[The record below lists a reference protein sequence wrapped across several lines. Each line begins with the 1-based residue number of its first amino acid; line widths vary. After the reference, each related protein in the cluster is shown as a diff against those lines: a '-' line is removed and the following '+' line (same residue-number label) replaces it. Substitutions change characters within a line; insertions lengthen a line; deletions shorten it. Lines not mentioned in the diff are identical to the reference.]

1 VRNEFDEDDLRPR
14 DLKLTDAVT
23 DLLDFSIVTWA
34 VDPEKL
40 AALLP
45 NRFEPEVFTL
55 DDGREVAFV
64 SAVPF
69 RDSGFH
75 FRFAPFVKVSMAQ
88 INLRAYVLYRGER
101 VVWFFGTLLSGFWN
115 WIPHRVWNLPWYSA
129 DIRVDA
135 NWEDGS
141 YSVTARSELS
151 DVTIELSKLDAP
163 FERLDGF
170 DDQEH
175 TALVLTH
182 PLQGY
187 YRKRDGELGSYGVW
201 HDRLELTSAA
211 VEVARV
217 SLFET
222 LGLIEPEQEPHSVL
236 VMPKTTFQIFLPPR
250 REPEVLRLLSHHEM
264 VEEE

>member
-1 VRNEFDEDDLRPR
+1 MRNEFDDDDLRPR

-23 DLLDFSIVTWA
+23 DLLDFAIVTWE
-34 VDPEKL
+34 VDPKKL

-45 NRFEPEVFTL
+45 NRFEPEIFEL

-75 FRFAPFVKVSMAQ
+75 FRFAPFVKVGMAQ
-88 INLRAYVLYRGER
+88 INLRAYVLYKGT
-101 VVWFFGTLLSGFWN
+101 FFGTVLSGFWN
-115 WIPHRVWNLPWYSA
+115 WIPHRVWNLPWYSS
-129 DIRVDA
+129 DIRIDA
-135 NWEDGS
+135 DWENET
-141 YSVTARSELS
+141 YSVTSRSALS
-151 DVTIELSKLDAP
+151 DVTIELSKLTEP

-175 TALVLTH
+175 GAKVLTH

-201 HDRLELTSAA
+201 HDRLELTSASS
-211 VEVARV
+211 VGVARV

-222 LGLIEPEQEPHSVL
+222 LGLVEPEQEPHSVL
-236 VMPKTTFQIFLPPR
+236 VIPKTTFQIFLPPR
-250 REPEVLRLLSHHEM
+250 REPEVLRLTTHAAM
-264 VEEE
+264 VEEQE